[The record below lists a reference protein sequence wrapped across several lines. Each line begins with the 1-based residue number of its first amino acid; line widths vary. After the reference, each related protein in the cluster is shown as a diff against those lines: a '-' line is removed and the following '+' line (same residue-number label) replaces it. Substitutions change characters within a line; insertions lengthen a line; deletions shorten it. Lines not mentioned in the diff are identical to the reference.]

1 MGQFIDFDKSE
12 KIFYNNLYLD
22 DYKIVIKVP
31 IGDLDYIKTS
41 SDFKIEKF
49 DLTNKAFILSYQ

>member
-31 IGDLDYIKTS
+31 IGDIDYIKTS
-41 SDFKIEKF
+41 SDVKVEKF

>member
-12 KIFYNNLYLD
+12 KIYYNNLYLD

-31 IGDLDYIKTS
+31 IGDFDYKKS
-41 SDFKIEKF
+41 SDVKVEKF
-49 DLTNKAFILSYQ
+49 DLTNKAFILSY

>member
-1 MGQFIDFDKSE
+1 LGQFIDFDKSE

-31 IGDLDYIKTS
+31 IGDVDYRKTS
-41 SDFKIEKF
+41 SKVKIEKF